1 MFQLFSIYTHI
12 SENLGG
18 QKLFDGSVH
27 TYTHTHIHIFSL
39 FVPISTLPVTLESK
53 KIYVCEVLAWL
64 NQMQ

>member
-27 TYTHTHIHIFSL
+27 TVAAKLVTTFIIF
-39 FVPISTLPVTLESK
+39 
-53 KIYVCEVLAWL
+53 
-64 NQMQ
+64 